1 MSDMPQRM
9 EGRAIR
15 RPQAAWFVGLGAA
28 AAGVALVSVALAA
41 SGRNEA
47 SAPSGAGARR
57 TRAEDLVVAA
67 TPLGERDA
75 LVCLVDVGR
84 ERLAVYL
91 ADGRRSRLRLLAVR
105 DISADWALTDFN
117 NDPPLPNEIRARVQ
131 KALGGGEP
139 APEPGA
145 GQ

>member
-1 MSDMPQRM
+1 
-9 EGRAIR
+9 
-15 RPQAAWFVGLGAA
+15 
-28 AAGVALVSVALAA
+28 LAA